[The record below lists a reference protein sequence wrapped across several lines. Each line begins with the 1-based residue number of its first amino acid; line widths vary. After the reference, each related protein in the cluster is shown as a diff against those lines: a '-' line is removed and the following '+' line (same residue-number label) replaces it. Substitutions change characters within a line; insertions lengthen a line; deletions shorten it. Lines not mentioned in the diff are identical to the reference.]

1 MLLLR
6 RILQQEEVVSR
17 MKSPEH
23 STLIQE
29 NLRAFAGTT
38 LAFKESAA
46 DANETAQVQ
55 DSRLRKE
62 ELI

>member
-38 LAFKESAA
+38 LAFRRVLQTLMKLLKFKIR
-46 DANETAQVQ
+46 D
-55 DSRLRKE
+55 
-62 ELI
+62 